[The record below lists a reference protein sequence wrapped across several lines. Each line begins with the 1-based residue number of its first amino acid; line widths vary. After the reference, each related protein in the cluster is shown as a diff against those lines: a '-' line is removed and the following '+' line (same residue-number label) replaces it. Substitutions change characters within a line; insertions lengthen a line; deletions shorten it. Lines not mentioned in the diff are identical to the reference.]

1 MMCLPF
7 NYPKS
12 RGLITGSASF
22 NSVIELFVILA
33 GVTEP
38 SASLADVT
46 DDVCSLAVETESSV
60 IVPVVRILPIPAAR
74 MIVFTVGVKF
84 IISVEPET
92 E

>member
-22 NSVIELFVILA
+22 NSV
-33 GVTEP
+33 TEP
-38 SASLADVT
+38 FASLAVVT